1 MPKPNRTNV
10 SPNTCEAPAP
20 CSAGGFCVNSGLAG
34 LAQRGLANP
43 RADVAE
49 LGMEGTQAEQEA
61 GDEAEGIVLW
71 QSI

>member
-1 MPKPNRTNV
+1 MWAKTRVKRQPHAVLLHP
-10 SPNTCEAPAP
+10 S
-20 CSAGGFCVNSGLAG
+20 SAGGFCVNSGLAG